1 MKKGILI
8 TIIGVLI
15 IGIGYF
21 GIEMFDFAKG
31 VKVDIPKN
39 IENFEKNKSP
49 KIIESKTEEKLDTLD
64 IDNYNLLF
72 FHPNE
77 MEFGELLKQYG
88 EESEGLYEVD
98 SDFGFYA
105 NKVYD
110 SISKTDLK
118 VKIVTERIIR
128 YSTENGIKHLD
139 RLKNEEHPYGIIFNK
154 VDCQPKIEFGI
165 MTDIGIFQEL
175 TEYNKNCK

>member
-1 MKKGILI
+1 MKKRILI

-15 IGIGYF
+15 IGIGYV

-31 VKVDIPKN
+31 VKADIPKN
-39 IENFEKNKSP
+39 IENLEKNKTV
-49 KIIESKTEEKLDTLD
+49 KLIESKTEKKLDTLN

-77 MEFGELLKQYG
+77 IEFKELLKKHG
-88 EESEGLYEVD
+88 EESDGLYEVD

-118 VKIVTERIIR
+118 VKIVTERIIK
-128 YSTENGIKHLD
+128 YSTKSGIKYLD
-139 RLKNEEHPYGIIFNK
+139 RLKNEEHPYGIIFNN
-154 VDCQPKIEFGI
+154 VECEPKIEFGV